1 MKKKKE
7 VEFKKSK
14 TEDRENMAVKA
25 VQQIML
31 GSVTKNEK
39 QTRETLRAIKEAG
52 YNGIEL
58 NGFMIRPT
66 SFMVRMMT
74 KMAGMP
80 VGKGGDY
87 DWKGM
92 LDEAGLSVVSIHED
106 LGTIQREPE
115 NVVAEAK
122 KFGTD
127 KVVITGMYRFDYSD
141 KAAVLKLAK
150 DLNEAGARLKE
161 GGIRLLY
168 HNHNC
173 EFRKVEAGKTA
184 FDLLIEETN
193 PEYVNFELDSY
204 WATEAGVS
212 AIALMKQLGD
222 RLKLYHIN
230 DRGTRI
236 EGPSMTPIIKSD
248 SMELGYGNMN
258 LEELVKQAL
267 SVNVD
272 AIILESHKNWVEK
285 SPIKSLQ
292 LSAEFMNSYL
302 KS

>member
-1 MKKKKE
+1 
-7 VEFKKSK
+7 
-14 TEDRENMAVKA
+14 MAVKA

-52 YNGIEL
+52 YDGIEL

-92 LDEAGLSVVSIHED
+92 LDEAGLSVVSVHED

-115 NVVAEAK
+115 NVIAEAK
-122 KFGTD
+122 KFETD

-161 GGIRLLY
+161 GGICLLY

-204 WATEAGVS
+204 WATEAGVP
-212 AIALMKQLGD
+212 AIALMKKLGD

-236 EGPSMTPIIKSD
+236 EGPSMTPILKSD

-258 LEELVKQAL
+258 LSELVEQAL
-267 SVNVD
+267 HVGVD

-292 LSAEFMNSYL
+292 LSAEFMNE
-302 KS
+302 KVK

>member
-1 MKKKKE
+1 
-7 VEFKKSK
+7 
-14 TEDRENMAVKA
+14 MAVKA

-39 QTRETLRAIKEAG
+39 QTRETLKAIKEAG
-52 YNGIEL
+52 YDGIEL
-58 NGFMIRPT
+58 NGFMIRST

-87 DWKGM
+87 DWKGI
-92 LDEAGLSVVSIHED
+92 LDEAGLSVVSVHED

-115 NVVAEAK
+115 NVIAEAK

-150 DLNEAGARLKE
+150 DLNEAGAKLKE
-161 GGIRLLY
+161 GGIQLLY

-173 EFRKVEAGKTA
+173 EFRKVETGKTA
-184 FDLLIEETN
+184 YDLLIEETN

-212 AIALMKQLGD
+212 AIALMKQLGE
-222 RLKLYHIN
+222 RMRLYHIN

-236 EGPSMTPIIKSD
+236 VGPSMTPILKSD

-258 LEELVKQAL
+258 LEELIEQAL

-272 AIILESHKNWVEK
+272 AIILESHKNWAEK

-292 LSAEFMNSYL
+292 LSVKFLNE
-302 KS
+302 KVK